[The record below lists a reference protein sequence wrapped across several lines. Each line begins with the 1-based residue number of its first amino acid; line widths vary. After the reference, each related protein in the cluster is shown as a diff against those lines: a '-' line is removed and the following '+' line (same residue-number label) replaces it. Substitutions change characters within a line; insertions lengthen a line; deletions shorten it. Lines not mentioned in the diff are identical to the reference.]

1 MEYCVA
7 IKENDPALHVLL
19 WNYPDLLQEKSI
31 KQYLLFV
38 YLFRHFQKRI
48 NVSFYI
54 LK

>member
-1 MEYCVA
+1 MSCYEITQICY
-7 IKENDPALHVLL
+7 K
-19 WNYPDLLQEKSI
+19 EKSI

-38 YLFRHFQKRI
+38 YLFRHFSKGI